1 MRHRSRT
8 GSRAGKMKHAK
19 GRFCVGLW
27 RVFFVSMG
35 WKRSARTRSLH
46 PADAVLRR
54 VWEVPNKHFCTG
66 PQGHGAKIADWYQS
80 ALLART
86 PSSRRSLC
94 IIEELFAADNRPLL
108 EIAIYMATLQT
119 ENHVTGAF
127 KKADIPLPTH
137 TTFAV
142 LQGNKLLLHLTPE
155 AGTELIGFAHSV
167 YR

>member
-1 MRHRSRT
+1 MQFEK
-8 GSRAGKMKHAK
+8 GLGKFLTSFFAQGRK
-19 GRFCVGLW
+19 GTEQKWQIG
-27 RVFFVSMG
+27 
-35 WKRSARTRSLH
+35 TSLPCLH
-46 PADAVLRR
+46 TLR
-54 VWEVPNKHFCTG
+54 
-66 PQGHGAKIADWYQS
+66 
-80 ALLART
+80 
-86 PSSRRSLC
+86 SRRSLF